1 MDALAR
7 HPDRLAGSTMYFVG
21 LLPDGS
27 PRSQGGEI
35 RLYCTICTKM
45 MRDVGIAKYVLQTP
59 DGSSVSY
66 SADEYLRLS
75 YEYSHQF
82 TN

>member
-1 MDALAR
+1 
-7 HPDRLAGSTMYFVG
+7 MYFVG

-45 MRDVGIAKYVLQTP
+45 MRDVGIAEFVLRTP
-59 DGSSVSY
+59 DGSPVSY
-66 SADEYLRLS
+66 SADEYLHLS
-75 YEYSHQF
+75 YEYGH
-82 TN
+82 